1 MANPSDLIQRGD
13 YVIVKMHDEVSTC
26 IIKVDGDQKIC
37 RSKVSTKGLVG
48 APYGTVFQVSGRQ
61 LVCVEDTKEL
71 DMLDVPVEY
80 FASDL
85 PPPTSSSSSSSSSSS
100 GGPGDDEG
108 VVAGD
113 NRGYVDSNTAQRLKP
128 DDIKQMR
135 AAGASGKTIIQNLI
149 RNSDTWA
156 AKTEFAQEKW
166 LKRKQKKYVRLMRII
181 KACPRTVCEVYV
193 AKNRDK
199 VCMCA
204 VLSSLPSHPYQCLTH
219 TCPVQVCGLRWD
231 TLAQMLSFSGLHAGS
246 RALVF
251 DGVLGL
257 VVGACA
263 YRMRGHGTVLAA
275 FDGQQPH
282 FTVVDMLNL
291 RAEDLNVIQT
301 VPSEELAPAAD
312 NVRAQGFVQCTP
324 EEVARQD
331 AEAQALAAAATQAA
345 AAVKAAHHPELVAD
359 AAVSQRVRNAKPH
372 QGCGRQYEPVARV
385 RRELR
390 AGATCL
396 IIASRHHPL
405 SVLQECLALL
415 VPSSPFVVYCEH
427 VQPLVACYLHVTER
441 RLAVKVRPMDTLTRP
456 LSSPYLAPI

>member
-1 MANPSDLIQRGD
+1 M
-13 YVIVKMHDEVSTC
+13 
-26 IIKVDGDQKIC
+26 
-37 RSKVSTKGLVG
+37 
-48 APYGTVFQVSGRQ
+48 
-61 LVCVEDTKEL
+61 
-71 DMLDVPVEY
+71 
-80 FASDL
+80 
-85 PPPTSSSSSSSSSSS
+85 
-100 GGPGDDEG
+100 
-108 VVAGD
+108 
-113 NRGYVDSNTAQRLKP
+113 
-128 DDIKQMR
+128 
-135 AAGASGKTIIQNLI
+135 
-149 RNSDTWA
+149 
-156 AKTEFAQEKW
+156 
-166 LKRKQKKYVRLMRII
+166 
-181 KACPRTVCEVYV
+181 
-193 AKNRDK
+193 
-199 VCMCA
+199 
-204 VLSSLPSHPYQCLTH
+204 
-219 TCPVQVCGLRWD
+219 CGLRWD

-291 RAEDLNVIQT
+291 RAEDLNIIQT

-359 AAVSQRVRNAKPH
+359 GAVSQRVRNAKPH

-396 IIASRHHPL
+396 VIASRHHPL

-441 RLAVKVRPMDTLTRP
+441 RLAVKVNKTDHSTVTSTSRRTLPLTA
-456 LSSPYLAPI
+456 LSSVSVPCRSILPCHQVALSDTWMREFQTLPGRFHPEMFMSTTGGFLLTGIYVGMPWVADTHDADDGGNVDEGEEGEGGQEEGEGEDDEEGAPERPGKKQKR